1 MLTNFLVPTSIEKS
15 GLHCK
20 INKTNKGLNNK
31 TLLIFY
37 TVRSLKRMEHD
48 SLTSDYLQPDEKP
61 TT

>member
-37 TVRSLKRMEHD
+37 TVSKETESVLCV
-48 SLTSDYLQPDEKP
+48 SIPLQ
-61 TT
+61 TV